1 MQFDKQYFSQLISAA
16 ANNIRLSPEKIESV
30 GMLREMFL
38 SAVPL
43 DDRLKNMKK
52 VTEFSKLAVRFSEIY
67 AFLHKEKIDFSTLS
81 EKFKEQSNNIG
92 KEIGVLLDGVNI
104 SQLRI
109 AMNKVE
115 TFILASTK
123 EPPKLPDFDNEKPVR
138 VQDERFGIMMEDV
151 TADTS
156 NEISFH
162 QYESEVM
169 RPIKNLD
176 NFLRRM
182 ATEEIHHE
190 EYSAFA
196 KSLMRNAEV
205 SDNFGTEIVAN
216 MHRIVAKTLLL
227 IKNRELMPGKEV
239 VDAIR
244 ACLIVIVALVK
255 NKTVDISDYLNKAE
269 DFGRRIKMMKVKE

>member
-151 TADTS
+151 AADTS